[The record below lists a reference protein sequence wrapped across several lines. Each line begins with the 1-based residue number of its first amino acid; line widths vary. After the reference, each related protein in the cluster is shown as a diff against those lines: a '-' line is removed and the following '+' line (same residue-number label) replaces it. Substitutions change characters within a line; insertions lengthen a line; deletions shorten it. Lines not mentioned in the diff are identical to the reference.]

1 MLKES
6 NEMSK
11 YKYVKILQSNHGYGW
26 DDVIE
31 FEIKDGVRERKQM
44 LRTYRE
50 NQSNASHRIVGI
62 RVLNEDIK
70 QC

>member
-1 MLKES
+1 M
-6 NEMSK
+6 NK

-44 LRTYRE
+44 LKTYCE
-50 NQSNASHRIVGI
+50 NERNASHRVIER
-62 RVLNEDIK
+62 RVLNEDTK